1 MDEKAPD
8 AFRTISE
15 AAEELDLPQHVLRFW
30 ESRFREIKPMKR
42 GGGRRFYRPED
53 LDLLRGI
60 KYLLYGEGY
69 TIRGVQRI
77 LREQSVKFV
86 QAVWEEGAE
95 QPEAPDVHEEEAAE
109 PELFE
114 REEGLGARLTSLIGR
129 DLNGRSEGHRREP
142 TFASAPEPRLAPG
155 DRAMH
160 VPDLEDEEED
170 EPAPSKAARSNGLSH
185 DQVDALRT
193 VLNDLMECRKLID
206 AAVARPE

>member
-86 QAVWEEGAE
+86 QAVWEEGAT
-95 QPEAPDVHEEEAAE
+95 QPEAPDVRDEEAAE
-109 PELFE
+109 AELFE
-114 REEGLGARLTSLIGR
+114 RRELLGARLTSLIGR
-129 DLNGRSEGHRREP
+129 DLNGHSEDHRREP
-142 TFASAPEPRLAPG
+142 TFASAPEPRIAPA

-160 VPDLEDEEED
+160 VSNLEDEEED
-170 EPAPSKAARSNGLSH
+170 EPVPSKAARSNGLSR
-185 DQVDALRT
+185 DQVDALRI

-206 AAVARPE
+206 AAVTRLE